1 MKLRQ
6 AVVADVNGLQ
16 CGNACNVNAREVV
29 VCAVERVELRTCWQE
44 QLGKIIIAAINAPER
59 RVLGE
64 VKPCQLVSAA
74 IERGKTFQ
82 SAYIKLREPVVF
94 DFHPQKLGLV

>member
-29 VCAVERVELRTCWQE
+29 VCAVDPAQVFSVGQE
-44 QLGKIIIAAINAPER
+44 QLGQPVVAAINAPKL
-59 RVLGE
+59 RVIGK
-64 VKPCQLVSAA
+64 VKPCQLVAA
-74 IERGKTFQ
+74 TIERGKDLPIRLHQ
-82 SAYIKLREPVVF
+82 AP
-94 DFHPQKLGLV
+94 